1 MAWVRIQSLASLVVW
16 VFCWCSSLFQRY
28 LSRLVVFPPSEDK
41 LLMRI
46 SYGRFGWRSISWIYH
61 FPILFVCVKEV
72 LILQDQGGYCT
83 ISFHYSVILLNEV
96 TRMRKICHGITLWN
110 RAKIRSN
117 KYATINDPNFD
128 FFFVFLGLTFKVT
141 NFKARQL
148 FLLVTKRALMVL
160 SVA

>member
-1 MAWVRIQSLASLVVW
+1 
-16 VFCWCSSLFQRY
+16 
-28 LSRLVVFPPSEDK
+28 
-41 LLMRI
+41 
-46 SYGRFGWRSISWIYH
+46 
-61 FPILFVCVKEV
+61 
-72 LILQDQGGYCT
+72 
-83 ISFHYSVILLNEV
+83 
-96 TRMRKICHGITLWN
+96 MRKICHGITLWN